1 MLLEFPS
8 VPLFERVPFRRVV
21 PEPFSEAGARR
32 QILEPGVDLELAL
45 DDAPWP
51 DTVDQNAITI
61 ARRGRVIGAFQ
72 IDRQTLLHFGA
83 AHSVQHPV
91 TKQTVRNRE
100 IEAKRVL
107 S

>member
-1 MLLEFPS
+1 M
-8 VPLFERVPFRRVV
+8 
-21 PEPFSEAGARR
+21 PEPFSQVGARR

-72 IDRQTLLHFGA
+72 IDRHNITPLRSRALSA
-83 AHSVQHPV
+83 ASCDPAD
-91 TKQTVRNRE
+91 RE
-100 IEAKRVL
+100 IEAKWRHRLDLIRSSRCRQLDRPVV
-107 S
+107 